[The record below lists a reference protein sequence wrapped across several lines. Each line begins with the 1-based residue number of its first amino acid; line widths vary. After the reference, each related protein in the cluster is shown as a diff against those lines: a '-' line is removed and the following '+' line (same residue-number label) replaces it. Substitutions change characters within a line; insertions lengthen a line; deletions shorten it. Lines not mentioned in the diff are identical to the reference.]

1 MSAPQHDSEPHEV
14 SFGLKGLVNNNAQLV
29 WTKQ

>member
-14 SFGLKGLVNNNAQLV
+14 SFGLKGLVNNAQLV